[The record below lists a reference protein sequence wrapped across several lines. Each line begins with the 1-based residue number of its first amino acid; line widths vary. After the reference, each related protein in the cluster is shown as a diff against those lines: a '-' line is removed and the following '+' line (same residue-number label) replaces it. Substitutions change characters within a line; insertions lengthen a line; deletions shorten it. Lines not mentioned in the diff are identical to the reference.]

1 MDSWSGF
8 RDHAVIFHHVSVPLN
23 SQCLCPEAMPSLVRG
38 SPRLSASFCVAVR
51 GGEDGRQKN
60 PSDEPK
66 KAEIKHGAEE
76 DEEKR
81 GKQGERERERVNE
94 EKAYYQKTDG
104 PPIHSGPT
112 GTWRDNSL
120 HLRVTSAAERG
131 GALKH
136 DSVCV
141 HFCLLT
147 CKQKAN
153 LWHLWQGAIL
163 SSMGFFKRFPR
174 SSPLKRLSKM
184 DLEQQPA
191 DVFPS

>member
-1 MDSWSGF
+1 MFVSRSN
-8 RDHAVIFHHVSVPLN
+8 AVLRTGS
-23 SQCLCPEAMPSLVRG
+23 LC
-38 SPRLSASFCVAVR
+38 LSASFHVFVCAC
-51 GGEDGRQKN
+51 GGEDGQKTFQN
-60 PSDEPK
+60 KKSNQTHRGRRSGDE
-66 KAEIKHGAEE
+66 
-76 DEEKR
+76 
-81 GKQGERERERVNE
+81 GKERERERMNE

-153 LWHLWQGAIL
+153 L
-163 SSMGFFKRFPR
+163 
-174 SSPLKRLSKM
+174 
-184 DLEQQPA
+184 
-191 DVFPS
+191 

>member
-1 MDSWSGF
+1 MCHVYFMSTAMDSWSGF
-8 RDHAVIFHHVSVPLN
+8 RVHNVIFRHVSVP
-23 SQCLCPEAMPSLVRG
+23 STRSVCVQKQCSDSSVCLRLFLSVCVRREENLPKQKSNQTRDTDRKKTWRRG
-38 SPRLSASFCVAVR
+38 S
-51 GGEDGRQKN
+51 
-60 PSDEPK
+60 
-66 KAEIKHGAEE
+66 
-76 DEEKR
+76 
-81 GKQGERERERVNE
+81 ERERMNE

-153 LWHLWQGAIL
+153 L
-163 SSMGFFKRFPR
+163 
-174 SSPLKRLSKM
+174 
-184 DLEQQPA
+184 
-191 DVFPS
+191 

>member
-1 MDSWSGF
+1 MSTAMDSWSGF
-8 RDHAVIFHHVSVPLN
+8 RVHTVIFHHVSAPRN
-23 SQCLCPEAMPSLVRG
+23 SLFLSRSYAASV
-38 SPRLSASFCVAVR
+38 SASFYVFVCVCVR
-51 GGEDGRQKN
+51 AEWKTDKQKWN
-60 PSDEPK
+60 QTHNAERK
-66 KAEIKHGAEE
+66 KCR
-76 DEEKR
+76 R
-81 GKQGERERERVNE
+81 GNERVRERMNE

-153 LWHLWQGAIL
+153 L
-163 SSMGFFKRFPR
+163 
-174 SSPLKRLSKM
+174 
-184 DLEQQPA
+184 
-191 DVFPS
+191 

>member
-1 MDSWSGF
+1 MC
-8 RDHAVIFHHVSVPLN
+8 R
-23 SQCLCPEAMPSLVRG
+23 
-38 SPRLSASFCVAVR
+38 
-51 GGEDGRQKN
+51 
-60 PSDEPK
+60 
-66 KAEIKHGAEE
+66 
-76 DEEKR
+76 R
-81 GKQGERERERVNE
+81 GKERERMNE

-153 LWHLWQGAIL
+153 
-163 SSMGFFKRFPR
+163 S
-174 SSPLKRLSKM
+174 
-184 DLEQQPA
+184 
-191 DVFPS
+191 